1 MQCRVACSSTSAS
14 SAAISPRATCC
25 NNASSV
31 WPHNETMWLCVP
43 LIIIMVSVN
52 AHLADVD
59 AACDASM
66 DTCGECAGVFMMMET
81 KIGEMVGADAGER
94 SSTIRGCRQVAPSTP
109 GGAQQAPRHRAGARV
124 ASGLHSVV
132 HAGLAYV
139 LSARL
144 MA

>member
-1 MQCRVACSSTSAS
+1 
-14 SAAISPRATCC
+14 
-25 NNASSV
+25 
-31 WPHNETMWLCVP
+31 
-43 LIIIMVSVN
+43 
-52 AHLADVD
+52 
-59 AACDASM
+59 
-66 DTCGECAGVFMMMET
+66 VFMMMET

-109 GGAQQAPRHRAGARV
+109 GGAQQAPRHRGARV
-124 ASGLHSVV
+124 GSGLHSVV